1 MKKKMTGILLILL
14 SAVMILGCFA
24 GCAGGDAGGDA
35 AETGTEADTGA
46 AETDGETAT
55 ENEISLTK
63 AELGK
68 VDWGGKE
75 FGILVYDGFSNE
87 VEAVD
92 GVVDADGGKSQV
104 INDAVYTRNSLLETE
119 CGLKLNW
126 IDKGFDAV
134 SQTISTESSAPTGE
148 FYLIDFRLD
157 EIAEAAT
164 SGYLH
169 DFISMGIDLDKS
181 WWDTG
186 TADFA
191 LNGKVY
197 FMCGDVNYVD
207 DDFTYVMIFN
217 KTMRESYAG
226 TVADPYE
233 TVRNR
238 EWTLD
243 YFNSIIQG
251 ISNDSNG
258 DGSWDENDTYGFV
271 TTWEYGNT
279 FFIGSD
285 LRYIKNDRTMDSPEL
300 ALDTDMTR
308 ALSVLDTAKAIFNDN
323 NATFMSP
330 PGEESKGLS
339 CFKAGRAM
347 FYSEIASFL
356 ATLNSEME
364 GDYGVLPVP
373 KYDKAQQYYRTWTH
387 ESGSC
392 LSVISAVGDDI
403 AEKVGKTVQ
412 YYAIFSSQE
421 VKPAYYNVMLT
432 SRNVRDADS
441 GEMLDLIFQNRV
453 FDMAF
458 YFRDTFGFYELFKTD
473 VYKNTNKFSSSY
485 ASVKKSFNSKVKR
498 LLKKLNAA

>member
-1 MKKKMTGILLILL
+1 MGKNSMRLLLLLL

-68 VDWGGKE
+68 VDWGGKD
-75 FGILVYDGFSNE
+75 FNILVYEGFTGE

-92 GVVDADGGKSQV
+92 GVVDADGGSSQV
-104 INDAVYTRNSLLETE
+104 INDAVYTRNNLLETE
-119 CGLKLNW
+119 CNLKFNR
-126 IDKGFDAV
+126 IVKSDSSMSGAV
-134 SQTISTESSAPTGE
+134 SKESAAPTGE
-148 FYLIDFRLD
+148 FYLIDDRLRGTAD
-157 EIAEAAT
+157 AAL
-164 SGYLH
+164 SGYLQ
-169 DFISMGIDLDKS
+169 DYVSMGVDLDKS

-186 TADFA
+186 TAEFA
-191 LNGKVY
+191 LKKKVY
-197 FMCGDVNYVD
+197 FMCGDVNFRD
-207 DDFTYVMIFN
+207 DDYTYVLIFN
-217 KTMRESYAG
+217 KTMREAYAG
-226 TVADPYE
+226 TVADPYQ
-233 TVRNR
+233 TVRDW

-243 YFNSIIQG
+243 YFNGIIQG
-251 ISNDSNG
+251 ISAENG
-258 DGSWDENDTYGFV
+258 DGTWDENDTYGFV

-285 LRYIKNDRTMDSPEL
+285 LRYIRNDRTMESPEL
-300 ALDTDMTR
+300 ALDTDMPK

-323 NATFMSP
+323 NATYMSQV
-330 PGEESKGLS
+330 GEELKGLA
-339 CFKAGRAM
+339 CFQAGHAM
-347 FYSEIASFL
+347 FYSEVAAYLS
-356 ATLNSEME
+356 TLNEHMD

-387 ESGSC
+387 ERGSC
-392 LSVISAVGDDI
+392 LSVTSAVGDDI
-403 AEKVGKTVQ
+403 AEKIGKIVQ

-441 GEMLDLIFQNRV
+441 GEMLDLIFRNRV

-473 VYKNTNKFSSSY
+473 VYRNTNKFSSSY
-485 ASVKKSFNSKVKR
+485 EAAKKRFDRQVEKMLKKVK
-498 LLKKLNAA
+498 